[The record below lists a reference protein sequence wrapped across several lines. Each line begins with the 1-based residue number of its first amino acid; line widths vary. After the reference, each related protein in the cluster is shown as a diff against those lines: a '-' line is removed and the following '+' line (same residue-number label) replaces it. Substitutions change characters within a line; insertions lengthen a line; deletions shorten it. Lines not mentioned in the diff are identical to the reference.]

1 MQLLRADADFRTEAE
16 LTAIRKPRRRID
28 IHRCRIH
35 LIQKT
40 LCIGIIF
47 RHDGFG
53 MTGAVFSDMADG
65 FVNILYHPCGNDIIL
80 IFGCPVRLR
89 CRHCTRNQA
98 LCGFVPTDFDFLSC
112 QRLADFRP

>member
-80 IFGCPVRLR
+80 IFGCPVRLS
-89 CRHCTRNQA
+89 CRHCARNQT
-98 LCGFVPTDFDFLSC
+98 LCGFISTDFDLPFL
-112 QRLADFRP
+112 

>member
-65 FVNILYHPCGNDIIL
+65 FVNILYLSAVLSSESPCPSD
-80 IFGCPVRLR
+80 
-89 CRHCTRNQA
+89 RN
-98 LCGFVPTDFDFLSC
+98 
-112 QRLADFRP
+112 RPSARKNAPAYAAG